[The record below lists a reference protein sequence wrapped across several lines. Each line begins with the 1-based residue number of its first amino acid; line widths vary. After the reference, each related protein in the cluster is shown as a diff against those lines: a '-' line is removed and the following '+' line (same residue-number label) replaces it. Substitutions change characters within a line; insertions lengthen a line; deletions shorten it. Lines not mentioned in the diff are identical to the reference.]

1 MFNNL
6 SIIEYF
12 GPSNDGK
19 CGYCKKT
26 GNYNSSGFW
35 AHSLT
40 CQDYQDMINRNWRRS
55 GQYCYKPDNKNTCC
69 VMYTIKC
76 DSSNFNMTKSQKKVM
91 KRMNAFLKDG
101 TKKKG
106 TNSSHR
112 MIEESISENID
123 SKKPKEDIKIENI
136 EIESQSDELRTA
148 SVKNE
153 KPESSKKSDEEVIK
167 VKKELKPMKAKAMRI
182 ERLKQK
188 LESKGL
194 TLKDAKQRKVKNA
207 KKSIEDFLKDEPKN
221 GKHKL
226 EVSYDKFQSTN

>member
-1 MFNNL
+1 MSNNL

-12 GPSNDGK
+12 GSSNDGK

-40 CQDYQDMINRNWRRS
+40 CQDYQDLINRNWRRS
-55 GQYCYKPDNKNTCC
+55 GQYCYKPDNQNTCC

-76 DSSNFNMTKSQKKVM
+76 DSSNFNMTRSQKKVM
-91 KRMNAFLKDG
+91 KRMNAFLRDG

-112 MIEESISENID
+112 MIEDNVM
-123 SKKPKEDIKIENI
+123 ENI
-136 EIESQSDELRTA
+136 ESKQPKQEVQIDKIDFESTNEESVAVVKSEPPKKIE
-148 SVKNE
+148 
-153 KPESSKKSDEEVIK
+153 KSDEKTIQT
-167 VKKELKPMKAKAMRI
+167 KKELKPMKAKAMRI

-207 KKSIEDFLKDEPKN
+207 RKSIEDFLKDEPKN

-226 EVSYDKFQSTN
+226 EVN